1 MSVKE
6 KYDKIKSS
14 LNEGVSLVAVVKGQP
29 YEKLQEL
36 FDSGQRIFAENKV
49 QDLLDKIDHLNN
61 PEIKWHFIGHL
72 QRNKVKY
79 IIDKVELIH
88 SLDSIK
94 LAEEI
99 SNRALKAG
107 KVMEC
112 LIQINTGSEDNKY
125 GINFD
130 TCENFLSDLQAFE
143 GIRIIGLMAV
153 TPYSENPEDA
163 RPYFKKMKS
172 NNEED
177 RIIKLVPRE
186 EDSNIRLDSF
196 LSKEIDEISG
206 SFIQKLIDN
215 GSVSI
220 DGTVCYSK
228 KEKMSSSL

>member
-172 NNEED
+172 LFNKVKKQKYINTEIKHLSMGMSNDYQVAVEEGSD
-177 RIIKLVPRE
+177 MVRI
-186 EDSNIRLDSF
+186 
-196 LSKEIDEISG
+196 G
-206 SFIQKLIDN
+206 SLLF
-215 GSVSI
+215 
-220 DGTVCYSK
+220 Y
-228 KEKMSSSL
+228 